1 MECRY
6 QFAQLALQLNFHELI
21 DQYADPAIENLPSL
35 DDYLGEWEDS
45 GYDNSFLDP
54 ELLKA
59 DIIEYAK
66 NLS

>member
-1 MECRY
+1 MEYRD
-6 QFAQLALQLNFHELI
+6 QFEQLALQLNFSDLL
-21 DQYADPAIENLPSL
+21 DQYAAPHIENLPSL
-35 DDYLGEWEDS
+35 DNYLDEWEDS
-45 GYDNSFLDP
+45 GYDDSFLNL